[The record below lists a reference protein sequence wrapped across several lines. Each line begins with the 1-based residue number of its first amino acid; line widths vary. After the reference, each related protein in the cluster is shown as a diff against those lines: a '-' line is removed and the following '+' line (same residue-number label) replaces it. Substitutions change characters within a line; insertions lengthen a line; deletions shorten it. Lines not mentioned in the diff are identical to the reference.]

1 MARDGRNLR
10 SRALRWPAHT
20 DYRGTRHDDPD
31 HPRGVPS
38 IVATCISGEVGEHYT
53 EIRDG
58 SLLQL
63 ADCVAT
69 RCMALC
75 EEREVAMND
84 DIYHE
89 AVGELA
95 PHFAQP
101 TE

>member
-1 MARDGRNLR
+1 MTIQIAPDGFR
-10 SRALRWPAHT
+10 S
-20 DYRGTRHDDPD
+20 
-31 HPRGVPS
+31 V
-38 IVATCISGEVGEHYT
+38 VAMCISGEVGEHYT

-63 ADCVAT
+63 ADRVAK

-75 EEREVAMND
+75 GEREEPMND

-89 AVGELA
+89 VVAELA

-101 TE
+101 AT